1 MISLTDDG
9 HCSRDL
15 GVIKVLKVN
24 ARYLESGEVLLEKDS
39 IAPLNMARK
48 VDGRVVVAFSN
59 KSFAQTSSIV
69 LANIAT
75 WVLST
80 HVAIRGRAYLFR
92 LIRLIIPNTPNNPFQ
107 LPSQSNI

>member
-9 HCSRDL
+9 HCSRGL
-15 GVIKVLKVN
+15 G
-24 ARYLESGEVLLEKDS
+24 SEK
-39 IAPLNMARK
+39 L
-48 VDGRVVVAFSN
+48 DGRVVAFSN
-59 KSFAQTSSIV
+59 KSFAQTPSIV

-92 LIRLIIPNTPNNPFQ
+92 LIRPIPNTPNNPCQ
-107 LPSQSNI
+107 LPSQR

>member
-1 MISLTDDG
+1 MIPYVMTG
-9 HCSRDL
+9 
-15 GVIKVLKVN
+15 
-24 ARYLESGEVLLEKDS
+24 
-39 IAPLNMARK
+39 IAHEGGS
-48 VDGRVVVAFSN
+48 VDGRVLAFSN

-92 LIRLIIPNTPNNPFQ
+92 LIRLIIIPNTPNNPCQ
-107 LPSQSNI
+107 LPSRR

>member
-1 MISLTDDG
+1 MTGTAHEGGSDK
-9 HCSRDL
+9 S
-15 GVIKVLKVN
+15 
-24 ARYLESGEVLLEKDS
+24 
-39 IAPLNMARK
+39 
-48 VDGRVVVAFSN
+48 VDGRVVAFSN

-92 LIRLIIPNTPNNPFQ
+92 LIRLIIIPNTPNNPCQ
-107 LPSQSNI
+107 LPSQSDIQLLTLQPILVCFIKLQ